1 MYSLPSRSLRAAML
15 PAALGLTALFLASS
29 PLRAA
34 ATTPSVTSAAP
45 TSAWFTEFSAGISV
59 IPAGDVTL
67 GGRTYEGDFK
77 DGPFLRGAVGRRFGA
92 NWTVAGEW
100 IYRKNELG
108 SLDAGDRRFTRGDV
122 ASNSLFLSAT
132 YAPGPRF
139 SWLGIEPYAGL
150 GFGWIQELDLDLQG
164 SDGGGFESGSFP
176 AWQWSLGLKRPLAP
190 RAELFLEGR
199 AVAAGERE
207 LQGTGGRRLRIAYDA
222 WGLLAGL
229 RWSF

>member
-1 MYSLPSRSLRAAML
+1 MHLLPVSSSRDRML
-15 PAALGLTALFLASS
+15 PAALCLAALFVVTS

-34 ATTPSVTSAAP
+34 ATAEPVTSAAP
-45 TSAWFTEFSAGISV
+45 PSPWFAEFSAGLSV

-100 IYRKNELG
+100 FYRKNELG

-132 YAPGPRF
+132 YTAGPRF
-139 SWLGIEPYAGL
+139 SWQGIEPYAGL

-164 SDGGGFESGSFP
+164 PDGGGFESGSFP
-176 AWQWSLGLKRPLAP
+176 AWQWSLGLKRPLAA

-207 LQGTGGRRLRIAYDA
+207 LQGPGGRRLRIAYDA

>member
-1 MYSLPSRSLRAAML
+1 MPSLHHRSARDRQLPSG
-15 PAALGLTALFLASS
+15 LGLAVLLLATL
-29 PLRAA
+29 PLHAA
-34 ATTPSVTSAAP
+34 ATTDSVPAAP
-45 TSAWFTEFSAGISV
+45 SPWFAEFSAGLSV

-100 IYRKNELG
+100 LYRKNELG

-150 GFGWIQELDLDLQG
+150 GFGLIQELDLDLQG
-164 SDGGGFESGSFP
+164 PDGGGFESGSFT
-176 AWQWSLGLKRPLAP
+176 AWQWSLGLKRPLAL

-207 LQGTGGRRLRIAYDA
+207 LQGPGGRRLRIAYDA